1 MPAAPAPRNPSLSV
15 SFILLSGS
23 HFVFSIESQTGKEV
37 VGVDEQHAKKKNVS
51 DWVRTKAL
59 IFTLSESRKK
69 SMYYIF
75 FEYDCLI

>member
-1 MPAAPAPRNPSLSV
+1 MNNM
-15 SFILLSGS
+15 
-23 HFVFSIESQTGKEV
+23 Q
-37 VGVDEQHAKKKNVS
+37 KKKTVS